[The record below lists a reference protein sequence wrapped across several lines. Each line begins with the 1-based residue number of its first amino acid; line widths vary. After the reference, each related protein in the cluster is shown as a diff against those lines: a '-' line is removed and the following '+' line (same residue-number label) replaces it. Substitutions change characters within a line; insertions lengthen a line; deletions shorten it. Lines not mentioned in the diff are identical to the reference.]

1 MWVRKRIDIGW
12 PDIALGVLGC
22 CRPYD
27 EAAVQRKV
35 ESHWTTAGGALACL
49 SVRSGFDLL
58 LAALDLPAKSE
69 VLITALTIPDMVR
82 IIKDHDLV
90 PVPLDLDLDTM
101 GPQLDV
107 LRRAITPATKAIV
120 VAHLFGGRVPMEP
133 ILALARQHGLL
144 VIEDCAQAYTGS
156 EFRGNAEADVS
167 MFSFGPIKTATALGG
182 AVIRVRDERLL
193 QRMRAMHAAYPL
205 QSRWFCMRR
214 LLKYAALKALSSR
227 PLFTVVVLSCRA
239 MKHDYD
245 HMLNGAVRGFPGPG
259 FWQKIR
265 QRPSPALLS
274 LLSRRLRK
282 YKFRRLAKRSANGQL
297 LAERLCGRLPCPG
310 ASAESH
316 TYWVF
321 PVVAEN
327 PDEMLAALRRAGF
340 DATQGQSMCVVPTP
354 DQRGDM
360 QAPLAADT
368 LARIVF
374 LPIYPEM
381 PERSVR
387 KMARAVLRV
396 LSQRRKA
403 KKTARAERGG
413 PSNDGQRTP
422 HAMHAPL
429 VADSTTTNPSRV
441 C

>member
-12 PDIALGVLGC
+12 PDIAMGVLDC

-27 EAAVQRKV
+27 EAAVHRRV
-35 ESHWTTAGGALACL
+35 ESHWTAAGGALACL

-58 LAALDLPAKSE
+58 LAALDLPPKSE

-82 IIKDHDLV
+82 IIKDHGLV
-90 PVPLDLDLDTM
+90 PVPLDVELDTM
-101 GPQLDV
+101 SPQLDV

-133 ILALARQHGLL
+133 VLAIARQHGLL

-156 EFRGNAEADVS
+156 EFRGHAEADVS

-182 AVIRVRDERLL
+182 AVIRVRDQRLL
-193 QRMRAMHAAYPL
+193 QRMRALHAAYPL

-214 LLKYAALKALSSR
+214 LLKYAMLKALSTR
-227 PLFTVVVLSCRA
+227 PVFTVVVLSCRA
-239 MKHDYD
+239 VRHDYD

-265 QRPSPALLS
+265 QRPSPALLA
-274 LLSRRLRK
+274 LLGRRLRK
-282 YKFRRLAKRSANGQL
+282 YNLRRLSRRTANGRL
-297 LAERLCGRLPCPG
+297 LVERLRSRLPCPG
-310 ASAESH
+310 ASAEAHS
-316 TYWVF
+316 YWVF
-321 PVVAEN
+321 PVVADD
-327 PDEMLAALRRAGF
+327 PAEMMTALRRAGF

-354 DQRGDM
+354 EGRGDM
-360 QAPLAADT
+360 LAPTATDT

-381 PERSVR
+381 PTRSVR
-387 KMARAVLRV
+387 KMARAVLCV
-396 LSQRRKA
+396 LRQRRKA
-403 KKTARAERGG
+403 NKSLRPARVAPAG
-413 PSNDGQRTP
+413 DGQPALRGT
-422 HAMHAPL
+422 HAPL
-429 VADSTTTNPSRV
+429 VVEATPANPTRV